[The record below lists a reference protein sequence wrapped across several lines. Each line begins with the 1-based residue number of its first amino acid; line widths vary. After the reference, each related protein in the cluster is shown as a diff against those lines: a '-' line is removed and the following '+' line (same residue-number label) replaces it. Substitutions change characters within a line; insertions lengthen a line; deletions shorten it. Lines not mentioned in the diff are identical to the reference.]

1 MSMDALYIILTG
13 TLVAWL
19 CGILGVFIVLRKLSM
34 LGDAISHAV
43 LPGIV
48 IAYLISG
55 DRSSPLLFIGA
66 ALFGVAVTVL
76 IELLNKKASMQSDAS
91 VGTSFT
97 LFFSVGI
104 VLVSLL
110 ASRVDI
116 DADCVLHGEIGLVP
130 FDRINRGGVDFGP
143 RQLWVIGISFLVVG
157 LVLLWAYKG
166 LYLTSFNSEFAASL
180 GVGIASWHYL
190 LMSSVSLATV
200 VSFEAVGAIL
210 VVGFLVIPPAS
221 AWLWSRRLN
230 EMIILTLI
238 MGFISAVAGYFLAV
252 LLDSSIAATMC
263 VVALIQFIISFLVNP
278 RHGVL
283 KKWIYK
289 PQYSTHKPM

>member
-1 MSMDALYIILTG
+1 
-13 TLVAWL
+13 
-19 CGILGVFIVLRKLSM
+19 
-34 LGDAISHAV
+34 
-43 LPGIV
+43 
-48 IAYLISG
+48 
-55 DRSSPLLFIGA
+55 
-66 ALFGVAVTVL
+66 
-76 IELLNKKASMQSDAS
+76 MQSDAS

-289 PQYSTHKPM
+289 PQYSPHKPM

>member
-1 MSMDALYIILTG
+1 MDAVFIILTG

-55 DRSSPLLFIGA
+55 DRSSPLLFMGA

-76 IELLNKKASMQSDAS
+76 IEFLNKKAAMQSDAS

-97 LFFSVGI
+97 LFFSIGI
-104 VLVSLL
+104 ILVSLL

-130 FDRINRGGVDFGP
+130 FDRIVTNGIDLGP
-143 RQLWVIGISFLVVG
+143 RQLWIIGVSFIVVTI
-157 LVLLWAYKG
+157 VLIWAYKG

-180 GVGIASWHYL
+180 GVGIAGWHYL

-230 EMIILTLI
+230 EMIVLTLI
-238 MGFISAVAGYFLAV
+238 MGLVSSVCGYYLAV

-263 VVALIQFIISFLVNP
+263 VVALIQFVISFLINP

-283 KKWIYK
+283 KRWIYK
-289 PQYSTHKPM
+289 AHLSPHKPI

>member
-210 VVGFLVIPPAS
+210 VVGFLVITPAS
-221 AWLWSRRLN
+221 AWLWYRRLN

-289 PQYSTHKPM
+289 PQYSPHKPM

>member
-1 MSMDALYIILTG
+1 MDAFYIILTG
-13 TLVAWL
+13 TFVAWL

-48 IAYLISG
+48 IAYLVSG

-76 IELLNKKASMQSDAS
+76 IELLTKKAAMQSDAS

-104 VLVSLL
+104 ILVSLL

-130 FDRINRGGVDFGP
+130 FDRLYWGDVDYGP
-143 RQLWVIGISFLVVG
+143 RQLWVIGISLLVVS
-157 LVLLWAYKG
+157 LILIKAYKG

-180 GVGIASWHYL
+180 GVGIAGWHYL

-210 VVGFLVIPPAS
+210 VVGFLVIPPAC

-230 EMIILTLI
+230 EMIFITLAV
-238 MGFISAVAGYFLAV
+238 GLVSAVAGYYIAV
-252 LLDSSIAATMC
+252 WLDSSIAATMC
-263 VVALIQFIISFLVNP
+263 VVALLLFIISFVVNP

-289 PQYSTHKPM
+289 PKHRQYAPM

>member
-1 MSMDALYIILTG
+1 
-13 TLVAWL
+13 LVAWL

-55 DRSSPLLFIGA
+55 DRSSPLLFMGA

-76 IELLNKKASMQSDAS
+76 IEFLNKKAAMQSDAS

-97 LFFSVGI
+97 LFFSIGI
-104 VLVSLL
+104 ILVSLL

-130 FDRINRGGVDFGP
+130 FDRIVTNGIDFGP
-143 RQLWVIGISFLVVG
+143 RQLWIIGVSFIVVTI
-157 LVLLWAYKG
+157 VLIWAYKG

-180 GVGIASWHYL
+180 GVGIAGWHYL

-230 EMIILTLI
+230 EMIVLTLI
-238 MGFISAVAGYFLAV
+238 MGLVSSVCGYYLAV

-263 VVALIQFIISFLVNP
+263 VVALIQFVISFLINP

-283 KKWIYK
+283 KRWIYK
-289 PQYSTHKPM
+289 AHLSPHKPI

>member
-1 MSMDALYIILTG
+1 MDALYIILTG

-289 PQYSTHKPM
+289 PQYSPHKPM

>member
-1 MSMDALYIILTG
+1 MDALYIILTG

-200 VSFEAVGAIL
+200 LSFEAVVAIL

-289 PQYSTHKPM
+289 PQYSPHKPM

>member
-130 FDRINRGGVDFGP
+130 FDRINRGGGDFGP
-143 RQLWVIGISFLVVG
+143 RRLWVIGISFLVVG

-190 LMSSVSLATV
+190 LMRSVSLATV

-289 PQYSTHKPM
+289 PQYSPHKPM

>member
-1 MSMDALYIILTG
+1 MDALYIILTG

-180 GVGIASWHYL
+180 GVGITSWHYL

-289 PQYSTHKPM
+289 PQYSPHKPM

>member
-190 LMSSVSLATV
+190 LMRSVSLATV

-289 PQYSTHKPM
+289 PQYSPHKPM

>member
-1 MSMDALYIILTG
+1 MDAVFIILTG

-55 DRSSPLLFIGA
+55 DRSSPLLFMGA

-76 IELLNKKASMQSDAS
+76 IEFLNKKAAMQSDAS

-97 LFFSVGI
+97 LFFSIGI
-104 VLVSLL
+104 ILVSLL

-130 FDRINRGGVDFGP
+130 FDRIVTNGIDFGP
-143 RQLWVIGISFLVVG
+143 RQLWIIGVSFIVVTI
-157 LVLLWAYKG
+157 VLIWAYKG

-180 GVGIASWHYL
+180 GVGIAGWHYL

-230 EMIILTLI
+230 EMIVLTLI
-238 MGFISAVAGYFLAV
+238 MGLVSSVCGYYLAV

-263 VVALIQFIISFLVNP
+263 VVALIQFVISFLINP

-283 KKWIYK
+283 KRWIYK
-289 PQYSTHKPM
+289 AHLSPHKPI